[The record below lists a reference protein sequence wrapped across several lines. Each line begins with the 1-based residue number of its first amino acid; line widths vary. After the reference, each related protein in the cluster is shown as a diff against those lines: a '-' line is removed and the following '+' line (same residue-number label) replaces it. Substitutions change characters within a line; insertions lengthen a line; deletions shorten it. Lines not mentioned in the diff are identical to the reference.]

1 MFITNYFHIFANE
14 CAKYMHMK
22 SSNYPSIEEFY
33 SNRMLPREQMEH
45 DRDLAEQYL
54 KILKQAS
61 VKDSPLYVNG
71 AFVSHGVTMCCDNP
85 IGGILITGINP
96 SSNSKFPY
104 GGYYTFRDA
113 IQNGK
118 SYWKN
123 KREQIF
129 GNDNSLIETT
139 AYLDLFPYS
148 ESSQNKFQYEIDNNL
163 NLFQYKYR
171 DGKDKNLKSFQ
182 VSVLEITL
190 SEIERLSPKLII
202 AANKQ
207 TSYYWGIKKDS
218 TWLGYNLQIVDKSQ
232 QPDCLLEKDINLYQ
246 IVGKTG
252 FKDADD
258 RIGQDKY
265 PAIKGGKS
273 NLLGAYFIDYALYDN
288 RHKKKYPKR
297 ILEPYIVKELY
308 DIVNNSPH
316 LR

>member
-1 MFITNYFHIFANE
+1 MDNKN
-14 CAKYMHMK
+14 
-22 SSNYPSIEEFY
+22 SLYPSVEKFY
-33 SNRMLPREQMEH
+33 STRMLTTEQMVH
-45 DRDLAEQYL
+45 DRELAEQYL
-54 KILKQAS
+54 SILKQAA
-61 VKDSPLYVNG
+61 VKNSPLYVDG
-71 AFVSHGVTMCCDNP
+71 DFVSHGVTMCCANP

-96 SSNSKFPY
+96 SFNPHFPY

-123 KREQIF
+123 KREQLF
-129 GNDNSLIETT
+129 GNDNSLIEKT

-148 ESSQNKFQYEIDNNL
+148 ESNQNKFQDEIDTNV
-163 NLFQYKYR
+163 KC
-171 DGKDKNLKSFQ
+171 FQ

-218 TWLGYNLQIVDKSQ
+218 TWLGYNLQVVDKSQ
-232 QPDCLLEKDINLYQ
+232 QPDFLMEKDIRLYQ
-246 IVGKTG
+246 IVGG
-252 FKDADD
+252 SGYKDAND

-265 PAIKGGKS
+265 PTTKGGTS

-288 RHKKKYPKR
+288 RHRQKYSQRFLTPH
-297 ILEPYIVKELY
+297 IVREFY
-308 DIVNNSPH
+308 NWIE
-316 LR
+316 

>member
-1 MFITNYFHIFANE
+1 
-14 CAKYMHMK
+14 
-22 SSNYPSIEEFY
+22 
-33 SNRMLPREQMEH
+33 
-45 DRDLAEQYL
+45 
-54 KILKQAS
+54 
-61 VKDSPLYVNG
+61 
-71 AFVSHGVTMCCDNP
+71 MCCANP
-85 IGGILITGINP
+85 VGGILITGINP
-96 SSNSKFPY
+96 SFNPKCPY

-113 IQNGK
+113 IQDVK

-129 GNDNSLIETT
+129 GNDNSLIDKT
-139 AYLDLFPYS
+139 AYLDMFPYS
-148 ESSQNKFQYEIDNNL
+148 ESNQNKFKTELENNCKYFQEI
-163 NLFQYKYR
+163 FQDK
-171 DGKDKNLKSFQ
+171 KDKDVKSFQ

-218 TWLGYNLQIVDKSQ
+218 TWLGYNLQVVDKSQ
-232 QPDCLLEKDINLYQ
+232 QPDCLLGRDIKLYQ

-252 FKDADD
+252 YKDADD

-265 PAIKGGKS
+265 PATKGGKS

-297 ILEPYIVKELY
+297 ILEPSIIKKLYNIVE
-308 DIVNNSPH
+308 NSPH
-316 LR
+316 IR